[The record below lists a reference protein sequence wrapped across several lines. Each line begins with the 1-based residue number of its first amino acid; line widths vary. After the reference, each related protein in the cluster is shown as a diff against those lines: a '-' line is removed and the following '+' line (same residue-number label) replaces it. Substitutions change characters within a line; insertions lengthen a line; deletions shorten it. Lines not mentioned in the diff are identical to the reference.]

1 MATANPRQALASRR
15 IVLSPPSR
23 GKATMKKEARAPQK
37 PSLYSRMLGRLNRKY
52 HQYSN
57 SPITCPYGDF
67 SIELPPTHQLQDYQ
81 HKHPKYDKFLPFLAR
96 YIDPPGTIVDVG
108 ANVGD
113 TLAGMV
119 QQNPSVSY
127 VCIEPDDFFYPYLE
141 RNARTIAAS
150 VSGLQIQ
157 TIKALVGQNIS
168 NVSLD
173 GKRGTRH
180 AVMNGMGDIASA
192 PLHELVAS
200 TKSSRIRILKS
211 DVDGFDYD
219 VLDSSMPVIEAH
231 GPMLFFECHYDH
243 EYQKDGY
250 ARTIRSLEA
259 AGYRDWTLF
268 DNFGELMVRTDNAG
282 VVIQLMD
289 YVWQQNTGQTTRTI
303 YYYDILAVQQKD
315 SALIGQVLAEYR

>member
-1 MATANPRQALASRR
+1 
-15 IVLSPPSR
+15 
-23 GKATMKKEARAPQK
+23 MKKETRTPQK

-52 HQYSN
+52 HQYSK
-57 SPITCPYGDF
+57 SPMRHRFGDF
-67 SIELPPTHQLQDYQ
+67 SIELPATHQLQDYQ
-81 HKHPKYDKFLPFLAR
+81 QKHPKYDKFLPFLAR

-119 QQNPSVSY
+119 QQNPSVRY
-127 VCIEPDDFFYPYLE
+127 VCIEPDDFFYRYLE
-141 RNARTIAAS
+141 QNARTIEAS
-150 VSGLQIQ
+150 VTGLEIQ

-168 NVSLD
+168 SVSLD

-180 AVMNGMGDIASA
+180 AVMNSMGDIESA
-192 PLHELVAS
+192 PLHELVADTGS
-200 TKSSRIRILKS
+200 TNIRLLKS

-259 AGYRDWTLF
+259 AGYCDWTLF
-268 DNFGELMVRTDNAG
+268 DNFGESMVRTDNVD